1 MDLHFSRE
9 RRRTDVASHKSPL
22 RAPLELVPSPLWA
35 HAVVVSSIAPKASVK
50 KVRWTFDS
58 EAENKRDLMMW
69 GFIVDVFFIDA

>member
-1 MDLHFSRE
+1 MDWHFSRE
-9 RRRTDVASHKSPL
+9 RRITFLAS
-22 RAPLELVPSPLWA
+22 SPLWA
-35 HAVVVSSIAPKASVK
+35 HAVVVSSIVPKASVK